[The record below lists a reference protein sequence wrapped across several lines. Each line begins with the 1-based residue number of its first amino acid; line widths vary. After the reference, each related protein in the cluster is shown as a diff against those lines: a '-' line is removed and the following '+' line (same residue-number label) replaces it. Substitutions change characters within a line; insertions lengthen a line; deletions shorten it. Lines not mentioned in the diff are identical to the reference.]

1 MFKKSKKPLTN
12 SLECVD
18 LMLKGAKKRR
28 RLAACAINS
37 MNSQLGIAPEI
48 TIIK

>member
-1 MFKKSKKPLTN
+1 MLKKLTRPANN

-28 RLAACAINS
+28 RLASAAINS
-37 MNSQLGIAPEI
+37 ANTNLGFAPNI
-48 TIIK
+48 MLVK

>member
-1 MFKKSKKPLTN
+1 MFKKGRKPLNN
-12 SLECVD
+12 SLECVE

-37 MNSQLGIAPEI
+37 MNIQLGITPEI

>member
-1 MFKKSKKPLTN
+1 MLKKLSRPMNN

-28 RLAACAINS
+28 IMAHSAVKAVNTE
-37 MNSQLGIAPEI
+37 LGIRPNLA
-48 TIIK
+48 TVK

>member
-1 MFKKSKKPLTN
+1 MLKKLSRPMSN

-28 RLAACAINS
+28 RLASAAINTT
-37 MNSQLGIAPEI
+37 NTGLGFTPN
-48 TIIK
+48 IKLVK

>member
-1 MFKKSKKPLTN
+1 MLKKLSKPSNN

-28 RLAACAINS
+28 RLASAAINGS
-37 MNSQLGIAPEI
+37 NSNLGFAPNI
-48 TIIK
+48 VLVK

>member
-1 MFKKSKKPLTN
+1 MLKKLSRPMNN

-28 RLAACAINS
+28 RLASAAINS
-37 MNSQLGIAPEI
+37 ANTGLGFAPN
-48 TIIK
+48 IKLVK